1 MPGLNSILDMA
12 RRALSAQQV
21 AMGVTSHNIAN
32 ASTDGYSRQRVD
44 FSTTPPES
52 ITRGLLG
59 TGVMISHI
67 GRLRDGFIDR
77 EVRSTNAG
85 YGAST
90 AKYSILSQVEALVNE
105 PSDSSIGS
113 LLGKFFNSFHDL
125 ANHPEESS
133 ARNSVVQ
140 NGQILVSTI
149 NTLDKNLGQLR
160 SDIVADATT
169 KVNRINQLTD
179 ELAQLDVKII
189 DSTVRG
195 QDPSDMKD
203 QRDLKLDELSKLANI
218 TVSEDNTGSMTVS
231 IGGSVV
237 MTRNG
242 NIPLAVS
249 MASGSLQVVS
259 KQSSDP
265 VNVTGGEVGGML
277 EIANVKIPDYQNR
290 LDTLAS
296 TLITRVNQVHSAGYG
311 LGTPPTTGTAF
322 FTGTDAGTIS
332 VNAAVAANVNLIA
345 ASSDGTSGSNGVAL
359 QLAGVQNESL
369 LGGGTQ
375 TLDQYFAGMVSD
387 IGSAVNSSTTT
398 AKTQELVLQQLES
411 QRQSVSG
418 VSLDEEMTNMI
429 QFQRAF
435 DAASKI
441 VRTIDEMYQTVINMK
456 G

>member
-12 RRALSAQQV
+12 RRALQAQQA
-21 AMGVTSHNIAN
+21 AMGVTSHNISN

-44 FSTTPPES
+44 FATTPPES
-52 ITRGLLG
+52 ISRGLLG

-67 GRLRDGFIDR
+67 GRLRDSFIDR
-77 EVRSTNAG
+77 EIRATNAG
-85 YGAST
+85 YGSAT

-105 PSDSSIGS
+105 PSDASIGT
-113 LLGKFFNSFHDL
+113 LLGNFFNSFHDL

-133 ARNSVVQ
+133 ARNAVIQ
-140 NGQILVSTI
+140 NGQLLVSTI
-149 NTLDKNLGQLR
+149 TSLDKGLAQLR
-160 SDIVADATT
+160 SDLVTDATT
-169 KVNRINQLTD
+169 KVNRINQLTS
-179 ELAQLDVKII
+179 ELADLDVKII

-203 QRDLKLDELSKLANI
+203 MRDLKLDELSKLANI

-231 IGGSVV
+231 IGGGVV

-242 NIPLAVS
+242 SIPLAVS
-249 MASGSLQVVS
+249 TASGNLQIVS
-259 KQSSDP
+259 KQSGDA
-265 VNVTGGEVGGML
+265 VNVTGGEIGGML
-277 EIANVKIPDYQNR
+277 EIANVKIPDYQAR
-290 LDTLAS
+290 LDSLSS
-296 TLITRVNQVHSAGYG
+296 TMITRVNQVHAAGYG
-311 LGTPPTTGTAF
+311 LGTPPSTGIAF
-322 FTGTDAGTIS
+322 FTGTDAGSIA
-332 VNAAVAANVNLIA
+332 VNAAVVANANLVA
-345 ASSDGTSGSNGVAL
+345 ASADGTPGNNLVAL

-387 IGSAVNSSTTT
+387 IGSSVNNTKTNAT
-398 AKTQELVLQQLES
+398 TQELVLQQLDA

-429 QFQRAF
+429 QYQRAF

-441 VRTIDEMYQTVINMK
+441 VKTIDEMYQTVINMK